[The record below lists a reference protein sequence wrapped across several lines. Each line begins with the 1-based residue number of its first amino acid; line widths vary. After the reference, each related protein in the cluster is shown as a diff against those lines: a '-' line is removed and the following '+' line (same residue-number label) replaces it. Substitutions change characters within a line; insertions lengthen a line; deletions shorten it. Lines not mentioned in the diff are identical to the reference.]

1 MGLARCRWEGLPRI
15 ALCLLVP
22 ALGAALAPPARA
34 DHPREV
40 RRALDGLRDGN
51 LRRAEQA
58 FLKTAGRPGADQL
71 LAQYELGS
79 LRQMA
84 GQFQASLE
92 LFRSA
97 DAVAR
102 GYEGRAVLSAGATGR
117 GAGALL
123 INDRVQR
130 YEGSGCDKVLAR
142 TLNSLNYLM
151 LGDLESARVE
161 LRKAEEYQRL
171 ERERSRREVAGPAR
185 VRPDDPAVAAA
196 YGRMF
201 DSVRNLRN
209 SVENAFTCY
218 LTGQVFLMR
227 GEEGLNDAMV
237 AIQRAYELAPQ
248 APAVRTAYLEIARRQ
263 GGPAWDLAQARLGRD
278 GAPAGPGGAP
288 AVPVGGALVVCY
300 QSGLAPVPE
309 QVKLTLPVGERLY
322 SLAFPIYN
330 GPGPAQPPLEL
341 RAAAGR
347 GAADVW
353 RTAPVLDTRAL
364 AAKALQERLP
374 GILTRGLLGAIAKGA
389 VQKES
394 EDRYG
399 PVAGFLTG
407 VAGYVLTSA
416 DRLAWLSLPAEIQVA
431 QGELAPGRQTVQLR
445 GPDWTGAVD
454 LDIAPGSRTFLL
466 VRAFPGYRRIDART
480 FLAAVSP
487 PARPELPTATPELP
501 PAGAPG
507 LVPVAPG
514 LAPVAPGLVPVA
526 PGPPPVAPPPAASGP
541 PAVPPGPTGT
551 DPAARTPAI
560 LQ

>member
-22 ALGAALAPPARA
+22 ALGAALAPRARA

-71 LAQYELGS
+71 LALYELGS

-102 GYEGRAVLSAGATGR
+102 GYEGRAVLSAGAAGR

-171 ERERSRREVAGPAR
+171 ERERNRRELAAAEAGAGPAR
-185 VRPDDPAVAAA
+185 VRPDDQAVAAA

-201 DSVRNLRN
+201 DSVRSLRN

-218 LTGQVFLMR
+218 LTGQVFLIR

-248 APAVRTAYLEIARRQ
+248 APAVRAAYLEIARRQ
-263 GGPAWDLAQARLGRD
+263 GGPAWDTAQARLGRD
-278 GAPAGPGGAP
+278 GAPPGPAP
-288 AVPVGGALVVCY
+288 APPGPVGGALVVCY

-389 VQKES
+389 VQKAS

-399 PVAGFLTG
+399 PVAGFLAG

-416 DRLAWLSLPAEIQVA
+416 DRRAWLSLPAEIQVA

-466 VRAFPGYRRIDART
+466 VRAYPGYRRIDART
-480 FLAAVSP
+480 FLAAVPP
-487 PARPELPTATPELP
+487 PATPELPPATPELP

-507 LVPVAPG
+507 LVPVAPE
-514 LAPVAPGLVPVA
+514 
-526 PGPPPVAPPPAASGP
+526 PPPAASGP

>member
-71 LAQYELGS
+71 LALYELGS

-102 GYEGRAVLSAGATGR
+102 GYEGRAMLSAGAAGR

-123 INDRVQR
+123 SNDRVQR

-142 TLNSLNYLM
+142 TLDSLNYLM

-171 ERERSRREVAGPAR
+171 ERERHRRELAAAEAGAGPAR

-227 GEEGLNDAMV
+227 GEAGLNDAMV

-248 APAVRTAYLEIARRQ
+248 VPAVRAAYLEIARRQ
-263 GGPAWDLAQARLGRD
+263 GGPAWDTAQARLGRD
-278 GAPAGPGGAP
+278 GAPPG
-288 AVPVGGALVVCY
+288 PVGGSLVVCY

-309 QVKLTLPVGERLY
+309 QVKLTLPVGDQLY
-322 SLAFPIYN
+322 SLAFPIYQAH
-330 GPGPAQPPLEL
+330 GPAQPPLEL

-347 GAADVW
+347 GAGDVW

-394 EDRYG
+394 GDRYG
-399 PVAGFLTG
+399 PVAGFLAG

-416 DRLAWLSLPAEIQVA
+416 DRRAWLSLPAEIQVA

-445 GPDWTGAVD
+445 GPDWTGSVD

-480 FLAAVSP
+480 FLAAVPP
-487 PARPELPTATPELP
+487 PAPPELP
-501 PAGAPG
+501 PAAT
-507 LVPVAPG
+507 
-514 LAPVAPGLVPVA
+514 PGLVPVA
-526 PGPPPVAPPPAASGP
+526 PGPPPAASGPPPAASGP
-541 PAVPPGPTGT
+541 PAVPPGPAGT
-551 DPAARTPAI
+551 DPAARTSAI